1 MPDIPLPEDL
11 STYMRGLESRIR
23 ALETA
28 PRAQNTAQPWQSAF
42 VETEESTSSTSNTDL
57 TTVGPE
63 VTVYVGQT
71 NRVLITMACGM
82 SLAAAQQGVAV
93 LRVDGDYPST
103 PPFSLAPIFARN
115 DTTAVVAGSYSCTR
129 NWTSAI
135 WLPEGLHTFRMQ
147 YRKSSGSG
155 SVYYSNRFL
164 MVQNF

>member
-11 STYMRGLESRIR
+11 STYIRDLESRIR

-28 PRAQNTAQPWQSAF
+28 PRAQDTAQPWQSAF

-57 TTVGPE
+57 ATVGPE
-63 VTVYVGQT
+63 VTIYVGQT
-71 NRVLITMACGM
+71 NRVLITMSSAI
-82 SLAAAQQGVAV
+82 SLGGAQQAVAA
-93 LRVDGDYPST
+93 LRVDGDYPSA

-115 DTTAVVAGSYSCTR
+115 DNASVVAGSYSCTR

-135 WLPEGLHTFRMQ
+135 WLPEGFHTFRMQ
-147 YRKSSGSG
+147 YRKASGAG
-155 SVYYSNRFL
+155 SVFFSNRFL